1 MLAGAVESLV
11 EAVLAGD
18 SGSVASLLGSGISPD
33 SRDEGS
39 TPLYNAAAQGEIELV
54 ALLLRAG
61 ADPNLRSAGEQEGTP
76 LCAAAC
82 HGHVEIVRILLGGG
96 ADPNLRE
103 DEWWTPLRWAAAH
116 GHDEVARMLLGTAA
130 NPDLGGPLP
139 EAARRGSLAVA
150 RTLLAHGAD
159 PCATDP
165 DGRTAL
171 EIAEEWAEM
180 DVEAELIGRV
190 ELLVETLEHGR
201 KGVAMT
207 TTRTPLPEGTEL
219 VSVRAS
225 FPDGRAVGA
234 DMETGHARIA
244 ELLRTRRVPS

>member
-1 MLAGAVESLV
+1 MESLV

-18 SGSVASLLGSGISPD
+18 SNSVASLLGDGLSPD

-39 TPLYNAAAQGEIELV
+39 TPLYTAAAQGEVELV

-82 HGHVEIVRILLGGG
+82 HGHGEIVRLLLGKG
-96 ADPNLRE
+96 ADPNLAE
-103 DEWWTPLRWAAAH
+103 DEWWTPLRWAAAQ
-116 GHDEVARMLLGTAA
+116 GHAEVARTLLDGAA
-130 NPDLGGPLP
+130 NPDLGAPLA

-159 PCATDP
+159 PSETDP

-171 EIAEEWAEM
+171 EIAEDWAGK
-180 DVEAELIGRV
+180 DVEGELVGRV
-190 ELLVETLEHGR
+190 ELLAEALEHGR
-201 KGVAMT
+201 KGAT
-207 TTRTPLPEGTEL
+207 LETTRTPLADGTER
-219 VSVRAS
+219 VSVQAS

-244 ELLRTRRVPS
+244 QLLRGRRLPE